1 MQYPE
6 RGTVRWY
13 VSEYVRR
20 HLADTRPPYLEIGS
34 RHEDWQWWVDLRAQ
48 NGIRA
53 ADWTGLDMQP
63 GPNVDRVLDLVNQAF
78 SLPAEMKGAYHTVVC
93 AEVLEHVTRPSYA
106 LHSIEQMLAP
116 GGKLIITVPFAFPI
130 HNFPDD
136 YWRYTPSGL
145 RLLLTE
151 AGFVDIETDLLNV
164 QKIELRD
171 HDERVFQRELPMHI
185 GAVARKP
192 E

>member
-1 MQYPE
+1 M
-6 RGTVRWY
+6 RGVYR
-13 VSEYVRR
+13 
-20 HLADTRPPYLEIGS
+20 
-34 RHEDWQWWVDLRAQ
+34 
-48 NGIRA
+48 
-53 ADWTGLDMQP
+53 
-63 GPNVDRVLDLVNQAF
+63 
-78 SLPAEMKGAYHTVVC
+78 TVVC
-93 AEVLEHVTRPSYA
+93 AEVLEHVKYPDAA
-106 LHSIEQMLAP
+106 LLFCFDVLRP

-171 HDERVFQRELPMHI
+171 HDERLFQRDLPMHI
-185 GAVARKP
+185 GAIARKP

>member
-13 VSEYVRR
+13 VSEYMRR

-48 NGIRA
+48 NGIAA
-53 ADWTGLDMQP
+53 ADWTGLDMQA
-63 GPNVDRVLDLVNQAF
+63 GPNVAVVRDIVNDVAPQGMRGVY
-78 SLPAEMKGAYHTVVC
+78 STVVC
-93 AEVLEHVTRPSYA
+93 AEVLEHVKYPDAA
-106 LHSIEQMLAP
+106 LLFCFDVLRP

-171 HDERVFQRELPMHI
+171 HDERLFQRDLPMHI
-185 GAVARKP
+185 GAIARKP